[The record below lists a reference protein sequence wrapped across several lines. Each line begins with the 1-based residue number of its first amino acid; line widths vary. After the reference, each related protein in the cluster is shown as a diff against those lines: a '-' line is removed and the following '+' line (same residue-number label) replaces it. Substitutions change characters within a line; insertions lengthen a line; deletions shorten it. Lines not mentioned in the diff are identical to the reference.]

1 MLVSLLGQL
10 GESVKA
16 MRELGRKSAI
26 VQSARHTAASRKQPG
41 LAARSFEEELYAH
54 GISTGGEMG
63 GMYS

>member
-26 VQSARHTAASRKQPG
+26 VQSARHAANPRKPG
-41 LAARSFEEELYAH
+41 LAARTFEDELFAH
-54 GISTGGEMG
+54 TLPAGGET
-63 GMYS
+63 